1 MNGQSRS
8 AENARDDEVRGLPWS
23 ISPAIGVGPLDG
35 SRGRTRTHGRN
46 PDMMNH
52 RLVRCWGL
60 AFAVLVVAGGARGQ
74 EIPSLPIDAVVED
87 EIPGDFSGVDP
98 EPAPAAEIEQ
108 AVPGGLTDSSPLLP
122 DEVSRAVVSE
132 TDGVSLPNRAPLAPT
147 KKKGPPAFPT
157 PKNLPPLGP
166 YKPLF
171 YNNDFSY
178 KKDPAHERL
187 LGEELK
193 DIPLELFG
201 TGWTLS
207 TGGELRYRFLKEDNR
222 LRKGPPVAADY
233 NQWRWRHYV
242 DLKGEV
248 FRVYGEL
255 LDASSF
261 DSEAAPQL
269 PDINRMDI
277 QNLFID
283 WKFLEGDLGLHTL
296 RFGRQELLYGRQRL
310 VSPLDW
316 ANTRRNFEGGK
327 YILSGDDYSLEGF
340 LVHPVNTAT
349 GYSSLTDNDAA
360 LDHAE
365 RNIWFGGTYY
375 SYTGWENTVLDLYWM
390 VIDTNHTART
400 HPDMQRHTVG
410 SRWAHLV
417 PVLDDAGQESRVW
430 DFDFEGGVQ
439 AGVEQGT
446 DVISGFWTGIVGHTW
461 KKPRWTP
468 RVSGLFYYG
477 SGTVD
482 ALGTNNTF
490 YVMFPLGHAYW
501 ALSDNLSG
509 QNLFDT
515 ALQFELKPTKKIA
528 TTAALHWFQLA
539 SSQDTAYN
547 VAGTAI
553 GKPGNG
559 TNLGTALDLYGYY
572 AFNPNFDIQVG
583 YSWFW
588 FGSYIER
595 TAPRGD
601 STQLYVMTSLRY

>member
-1 MNGQSRS
+1 MMNG
-8 AENARDDEVRGLPWS
+8 
-23 ISPAIGVGPLDG
+23 
-35 SRGRTRTHGRN
+35 
-46 PDMMNH
+46 
-52 RLVRCWGL
+52 RLGWRWGL
-60 AFAVLVVAGGARGQ
+60 AFAMVTTALGATG
-74 EIPSLPIDAVVED
+74 A
-87 EIPGDFSGVDP
+87 EIPGSPIDP
-98 EPAPAAEIEQ
+98 VPEVEVLESPAPVDADPVPAPDAEQ
-108 AVPGGLTDSSPLLP
+108 PVPGELTAPSVNLP
-122 DEVSRAVVSE
+122 NEVSGPVIPEAGRSSIPAVAPPKPP
-132 TDGVSLPNRAPLAPT
+132 LPQ
-147 KKKGPPAFPT
+147 KKKGAPAFPT
-157 PKNLPPLGP
+157 AKTLPPLGP

-178 KKDPAHERL
+178 KKNPDHERL

-201 TGWTLS
+201 TPWTLS
-207 TGGELRYRFLKEDNR
+207 TGGEVRYRFLKEDNR

-248 FRVYGEL
+248 FRIYGEL

-277 QNLFID
+277 QNLFVD
-283 WKFLEGDLGLHTL
+283 WNFLDGDLGRHTL
-296 RFGRQELLYGRQRL
+296 RMGRQELLYGRQRL

-316 ANTRRNFEGGK
+316 ANTRRNFQGGK
-327 YILSGDDYSLEGF
+327 YILTGDDYNLEAF

-349 GYSSLTDNDAA
+349 GYTSLTDFDGA
-360 LDHAE
+360 LDKPE

-375 SYTGWENTVLDLYWM
+375 SYSGWENTVLDLYWM
-390 VIDTNHTART
+390 VLDTNRTARF

-410 SRWAHLV
+410 SRWAHLE

-477 SGTVD
+477 AGTVD
-482 ALGTNNTF
+482 ALGSNNTF
-490 YVMFPLGHAYW
+490 YVMFPLAHAYW

-515 ALQFELKPTKKIA
+515 ALQFDLKPTKETA

-539 SSQDTAYN
+539 SGQDTAYN

-572 AFNPNFDIQVG
+572 AFNPNFDIQLG

>member
-1 MNGQSRS
+1 MSQRHVS
-8 AENARDDEVRGLPWS
+8 
-23 ISPAIGVGPLDG
+23 GPLEG
-35 SRGRTRTHGRN
+35 SSVRPQNHGRI
-46 PDMMNH
+46 PEMMN
-52 RLVRCWGL
+52 RRQVRHWGL
-60 AFAVLVVAGGARGQ
+60 ALAVLASATGAWGE
-74 EIPSLPIDAVVED
+74 EIPLPPIDALLEADVAR
-87 EIPGDFSGVDP
+87 
-98 EPAPAAEIEQ
+98 APALGEEE
-108 AVPGGLTDSSPLLP
+108 SSPASDVEGTLP
-122 DEVSRAVVSE
+122 GEVPKAPRPLPSEISGEVMPVLGISSHPVV
-132 TDGVSLPNRAPLAPT
+132 TTPAAPASK

-157 PKNLPPLGP
+157 PKTLPPLGP

-178 KKDPAHERL
+178 KKNPDHERV

-201 TGWTLS
+201 TPWTLS
-207 TGGELRYRFLKEDNR
+207 TGGEVRYRYLKEDNR

-233 NQWRWRHYV
+233 SQWRWRHYL
-242 DLKGEV
+242 DLKGEH
-248 FRVYGEL
+248 FRVYGEI
-255 LDASSF
+255 LDAESF
-261 DSEAAPQL
+261 DNEA
-269 PDINRMDI
+269 PDQIVDVNELDI
-277 QNLFID
+277 QNLFAD
-283 WKFLEGDLGLHTL
+283 WKILEGDLGLHTV
-296 RFGRQELLYGRQRL
+296 RIGRQELLYGRQRL

-316 ANTRRNFEGGK
+316 ANTRRNFQGGK
-327 YILSGDDYSLEGF
+327 YILSGEDFNFDAF
-340 LVHPVNTAT
+340 LMHPVNTAT
-349 GYSSLTDNDAA
+349 GFTSLTDFNGA
-360 LDHAE
+360 LDKPE

-390 VIDTNHTART
+390 VLDTNRTARI

-410 SRWAHLV
+410 SRWAHLE
-417 PVLDDAGQESRVW
+417 PVLDNAGQESRVW

-446 DVISGFWTGIVGHTW
+446 EVISGFWTGVVGHTW

-482 ALGTNNTF
+482 AVGSNNTF

-515 ALQFELKPTKKIA
+515 ALQFDLKPTKKTA

-539 SSQDTAYN
+539 SSHDTAYN

-572 AFNPNFDIQVG
+572 SFNPNFDMQLG

-595 TAPRGD
+595 TVPRGD

>member
-1 MNGQSRS
+1 MLNCSHVKR
-8 AENARDDEVRGLPWS
+8 
-23 ISPAIGVGPLDG
+23 
-35 SRGRTRTHGRN
+35 
-46 PDMMNH
+46 
-52 RLVRCWGL
+52 WGL
-60 AFAVLVVAGGARGQ
+60 AFAVLALAVGARGE
-74 EIPSLPIDAVVED
+74 EIPLPPFDVVRGAE
-87 EIPGDFSGVDP
+87 FP
-98 EPAPAAEIEQ
+98 EAPAPEETESHVAPAVEV
-108 AVPGGLTDSSPLLP
+108 AVPGAGVESSIPRTSEISSAVMPELGLATQP
-122 DEVSRAVVSE
+122 AVTIPS
-132 TDGVSLPNRAPLAPT
+132 APASK
-147 KKKGPPAFPT
+147 KKKGVPAFPT
-157 PKNLPPLGP
+157 PKTLPPLGP

-171 YNNDFSY
+171 YNNDFSF
-178 KKDPAHERL
+178 KKNPDHERV

-201 TGWTLS
+201 TPWTFS
-207 TGGELRYRFLKEDNR
+207 TGGEIRYRFLKEDNR

-242 DLKGEV
+242 DLKGEH

-255 LDASSF
+255 LDAQSF
-261 DSEAAPQL
+261 DSEA
-269 PDINRMDI
+269 PDQISDVNELDI
-277 QNLFID
+277 QNLFVD
-283 WKFLEGDLGLHTL
+283 WKIFENDLGLHTA
-296 RFGRQELLYGRQRL
+296 RIGRQELLYGRQRL

-316 ANTRRNFEGGK
+316 ANTRRNFQGGK
-327 YILSGDDYSLEGF
+327 YILSREDYNFEAF

-349 GYSSLTDNDAA
+349 GFTSLTDLNGA
-360 LDHAE
+360 LDKPE

-375 SYTGWENTVLDLYWM
+375 SYMGWDNTVFDLYWM
-390 VIDTNHTART
+390 VLDTTSTVRF
-400 HPDMQRHTVG
+400 HPDMQRHTIG
-410 SRWAHLV
+410 SRWAHLE
-417 PVLDDAGQESRVW
+417 PVLDAAGQESRVW

-482 ALGTNNTF
+482 SLGSNNTF
-490 YVMFPLGHAYW
+490 FVMFPLGHAYW

-515 ALQFELKPTKKIA
+515 ALQFDLKPTKKTA

-547 VAGTAI
+547 VAGAAI

-559 TNLGTALDLYGYY
+559 TNLGTALDLYGYFAY
-572 AFNPNFDIQVG
+572 NPNFDIQLG

-595 TAPRGD
+595 TVPRGD

>member
-1 MNGQSRS
+1 MNG
-8 AENARDDEVRGLPWS
+8 
-23 ISPAIGVGPLDG
+23 
-35 SRGRTRTHGRN
+35 
-46 PDMMNH
+46 
-52 RLVRCWGL
+52 RLVWRWGL
-60 AFAVLVVAGGARGQ
+60 AFAVVTTALVAQGAEFPGSPLDPIQ
-74 EIPSLPIDAVVED
+74 EAEVLESPGPDDAELV
-87 EIPGDFSGVDP
+87 
-98 EPAPAAEIEQ
+98 PAPDAEP
-108 AVPGGLTDSSPLLP
+108 AVPGELSAPSVGLPNEFSSPAIPETGRSSIPAVAPPTPPLP
-122 DEVSRAVVSE
+122 R
-132 TDGVSLPNRAPLAPT
+132 

-157 PKNLPPLGP
+157 AKTLPPLGP

-178 KKDPAHERL
+178 KKNPDHERL

-201 TGWTLS
+201 TPWTLS
-207 TGGELRYRFLKEDNR
+207 TGGEVRYRFLKEDNR

-248 FRVYGEL
+248 FRIYGEL

-277 QNLFID
+277 QNLFVD
-283 WKFLEGDLGLHTL
+283 WNFLDGDLGRHTL
-296 RFGRQELLYGRQRL
+296 RMGRQELLYGRQRL

-316 ANTRRNFEGGK
+316 GNTRRNFQGGK
-327 YILSGDDYSLEGF
+327 YILTGDDYTLEAF

-349 GYSSLTDNDAA
+349 GYTSLTDFDGA
-360 LDHAE
+360 LDKPE

-390 VIDTNHTART
+390 VLDTNRTARF

-410 SRWAHLV
+410 SRWAHLE

-439 AGVEQGT
+439 GGVEQGT

-482 ALGTNNTF
+482 ALGSNNTF

-515 ALQFELKPTKKIA
+515 ALQFDLKPTKKTA

-539 SSQDTAYN
+539 SGQDTAYN

-572 AFNPNFDIQVG
+572 AFNPNFDIQLG

>member
-1 MNGQSRS
+1 MHSH
-8 AENARDDEVRGLPWS
+8 W
-23 ISPAIGVGPLDG
+23 
-35 SRGRTRTHGRN
+35 
-46 PDMMNH
+46 
-52 RLVRCWGL
+52 
-60 AFAVLVVAGGARGQ
+60 
-74 EIPSLPIDAVVED
+74 LPIVGQVLMGLVLICAPLQAPGSDD
-87 EIPGDFSGVDP
+87 IPLPPIAD
-98 EPAPAAEIEQ
+98 Q
-108 AVPGGLTDSSPLLP
+108 GGLP
-122 DEVSRAVVSE
+122 DEPALPEVSLGTEATSPAGDA
-132 TDGVSLPNRAPLAPT
+132 DGVSSEVKSRASADAGAVAGVAEGSIANADSDTVDRNAPVSAPVASKPAAPV
-147 KKKGPPAFPT
+147 KKKKKAAPAFPS
-157 PKNLPPLGP
+157 PKTLPPLGP
-166 YKPLF
+166 YKILF

-178 KKDPAHERL
+178 KKDPNHERL
-187 LGEELK
+187 LGEQLK

-201 TGWTLS
+201 TDWTIS
-207 TGGELRYRFLKEDNR
+207 TGGEVRYRYLKEANR
-222 LRKGPPVAADY
+222 LRKGPPYSADY

-242 DLKGEV
+242 DLKGDD
-248 FRVYGEL
+248 FRIYGEI
-255 LDASSF
+255 LDAESF
-261 DSEAAPQL
+261 DSEAPDL
-269 PDINRMDI
+269 PTDVNELDI
-277 QNLFID
+277 QNLFAD
-283 WKFLEGDLGLHTL
+283 WKFLENDLGLHTL
-296 RFGRQELLYGRQRL
+296 RIGRQELLYGRQRL

-316 ANTRRNFEGGK
+316 GNTRRNFQGGK
-327 YILSGDDYSLEGF
+327 YILTRDDYNFEAF

-349 GYSSLTDNDAA
+349 GFTSLTDFDGG
-360 LDHAE
+360 LDKAE

-390 VIDTNHTART
+390 ILDTNHTARI

-410 SRWAHLV
+410 SRWAHLE

-430 DFDFEGGVQ
+430 DFDVEGGIQ
-439 AGVEQGT
+439 AGVEQQT
-446 DVISGFWTGIVGHTW
+446 DVVSGFWTAVVGHTW

-482 ALGTNNTF
+482 ALGSNNTF

-515 ALQFELKPTKKIA
+515 CLQFDIKPTKKLA
-528 TTAALHWFQLA
+528 STAAFHWFQLA

-572 AFNPNFDIQVG
+572 SFNPNLDVQLG

-588 FGSYIER
+588 YGSYIER

-601 STQLYVMTSLRY
+601 STQFYVMTSLRY

>member
-1 MNGQSRS
+1 
-8 AENARDDEVRGLPWS
+8 
-23 ISPAIGVGPLDG
+23 
-35 SRGRTRTHGRN
+35 
-46 PDMMNH
+46 MMNRRQIRH
-52 RLVRCWGL
+52 WGL
-60 AFAVLVVAGGARGQ
+60 AFVLLASAVGAWGE
-74 EIPSLPIDAVVED
+74 EIPLPPIDAVLESQDPAEVAPE
-87 EIPGDFSGVDP
+87 GVDAF
-98 EPAPAAEIEQ
+98 PAPDPEHT
-108 AVPGGLTDSSPLLP
+108 VPGERSDSPLATP
-122 DEVSRAVVSE
+122 NEVSGAALPAVGRA
-132 TDGVSLPNRAPLAPT
+132 SLPALAPPATPAT
-147 KKKGPPAFPT
+147 KKKPGPPAFPT
-157 PKNLPPLGP
+157 PKTLPPLGP

-178 KKDPAHERL
+178 KKNPDHERL

-201 TGWTLS
+201 TPWTLS
-207 TGGELRYRFLKEDNR
+207 TGGEIRYRFLKEDNR
-222 LRKGPPVAADY
+222 LRKGPPVAADF
-233 NQWRWRHYV
+233 NQWRWRHYL
-242 DLKGEV
+242 DFKGEH
-248 FRVYGEL
+248 FRVYGEI
-255 LDASSF
+255 LDAESF
-261 DSEAAPQL
+261 DNEA
-269 PDINRMDI
+269 PDQVIDKNELDI
-277 QNLFID
+277 QNLFVD
-283 WKFLEGDLGLHTL
+283 WKILEGDLGLHTL
-296 RFGRQELLYGRQRL
+296 RIGRQELLYGRQRL

-316 ANTRRNFEGGK
+316 GNTRRNFQGGK
-327 YILSGDDYSLEGF
+327 YILSGDDYNFEAF

-349 GYSSLTDNDAA
+349 GYTSLTDFDGA
-360 LDHAE
+360 LDKPE

-390 VIDTNHTART
+390 VLDTNRTARF

-410 SRWAHLV
+410 SRWAHLE

-482 ALGTNNTF
+482 ALGSNNTF

-515 ALQFELKPTKKIA
+515 ALQFDLKPTKKTA
-528 TTAALHWFQLA
+528 TTAAIHWFQLA

-572 AFNPNFDIQVG
+572 AFNPNFDIQLG

-595 TAPRGD
+595 TVPRGD